1 MGERER
7 MELEGEIWERER
19 RELEGEIWERE
30 REEGVR
36 RGDMG
41 ERERGGS

>member
-7 MELEGEIWERER
+7 RRELEGEIWERER

-30 REEGVR
+30 RE
-36 RGDMG
+36 
-41 ERERGGS
+41 RERGGS